1 MTNEILIT
9 LIGLGTTVASGW
21 ASHFLTRKKY
31 KSEVDSTIIAN
42 MKESLDFYKQ
52 LSDDTNR
59 RLQEVLEKNSKLE
72 EEIDNLKLQ
81 VSNLM
86 MSICYD
92 LTCEARVKLPKKT
105 VNSSKKKTNSSK
117 KSNKTKQTQPYN
129 EEY

>member
-9 LIGLGTTVASGW
+9 LIGLGTTIASGW

-52 LSDDTNR
+52 LSDDTNH
-59 RLQEVLEKNSKLE
+59 RLQEVLEKNTKLE

-92 LTCEARVKLPKKT
+92 LTCEARVKLPKKQ
-105 VNSSKKKTNSSK
+105 VNNSKKKTNSSK
-117 KSNKTKQTQPYN
+117 KSNKTKQTQSYN